1 MPVVEKHPLPVLD
14 AFPPQGTL
22 PHRFQLE
29 FDLVDEAAQVRARRA
44 GCNDKEFGDN
54 DVLGNVQDG
63 RIFTLLLDDGRDRF
77 PGGFDG
83 LVVGCDACSS
93 VIQLVLS

>member
-1 MPVVEKHPLPVLD
+1 MPVVEQHPLPVLD

-22 PHRFQLE
+22 PRRSQLE
-29 FDLVDEAAQVRARRA
+29 FDLVDEAAQMRARRA
-44 GCNDKEFGDN
+44 RCDDKEFGDN
-54 DVLGNVQDG
+54 DELGNVQDG

-77 PGGFDG
+77 LGGFDG

-93 VIQLVLS
+93 LIQLGLS